1 MFGSSNRRVFDLE
14 IVGVA
19 ADSRKEL
26 RKPPDP
32 VIYRPYAQWQR
43 PTGLMFYI
51 RSGIGDAQMI
61 AAIRNAVRS
70 LDRSVP
76 ISDPEPITVRIR
88 NTLYTD
94 RLLAILSAIFGALA
108 LALAAIGLY
117 GVVAYMVA
125 RRTSEI
131 GLRMALGALPRDVL
145 RLIMSD
151 AGRIVIAGIVAGGTG
166 AFAAGR
172 IVASQLY
179 EMPSTD
185 WSILLGAAAAL
196 ALVAGIAALFPAL
209 RASAIAPASALKY
222 E

>member
-1 MFGSSNRRVFDLE
+1 
-14 IVGVA
+14 
-19 ADSRKEL
+19 
-26 RKPPDP
+26 
-32 VIYRPYAQWQR
+32 
-43 PTGLMFYI
+43 MFYV
-51 RSGIGDAQMI
+51 RSGIGDARMI

-151 AGRIVIAGIVAGGTG
+151 AGRIVVAGIVAGGIG

-172 IVASQLY
+172 MVASQLY

-185 WSILLGAAAAL
+185 WSILLGAAGAL